1 MHIQLYIIYSIV
13 HHVKIDVLMGIR
25 QMGQPRYC
33 STISFEQ
40 ALQKRWCPFGDRT
53 MQLSRD
59 RTRHIL

>member
-40 ALQKRWCPFGDRT
+40 ALQKR
-53 MQLSRD
+53 
-59 RTRHIL
+59 